1 MTHDLD
7 EDTDLAF
14 ERAEARA
21 DQAADR
27 EYHDSLR
34 RNVFGAALVVVPMT
48 LSRRVRCRGVAC
60 MGRGIG
66 RS

>member
-34 RNVFGAALVVVPMT
+34 RNVFGAALVVVPMEWPDGFSWAANT
-48 LSRRVRCRGVAC
+48 KT
-60 MGRGIG
+60 
-66 RS
+66 